1 MNKQDVKFIR
11 TFNRL
16 VGNLQHEAERTLR
29 ENGKEVIGDFV
40 ADMFAAGE
48 LWDQQEAKRVAEEKA
63 REEAEARKEFEKAKE
78 DAAYFTSAEFRAEVI
93 EELKAEGANQ
103 LQAENRTR
111 DQVRLFAEAARLN
124 LM

>member
-11 TFNRL
+11 SFNRL
-16 VGNLQHEAERTLR
+16 VGNLQNEAVRTIR
-29 ENGKEVIGDFV
+29 EHGKKVTGDFV
-40 ADMFAAGE
+40 ADIHTAE
-48 LWDQQEAKRVAEEKA
+48 DLWEQEEAKRIAEEEA
-63 REEAEARKEFEKAKE
+63 REEAEARKEFEKAKA

-93 EELKAEGANQ
+93 EELKAEGATQ